1 MECEQIREILF
12 VHADID
18 IPPELR
24 DAVREHLA
32 VCPSC
37 TRRYELLKAQ
47 LNSLRTLPKMPVP
60 DNFLLKVRAEVE
72 KPAFFAGL
80 WSRISEF
87 TGRRSFLQIAGTAA
101 VALLIVATTQF
112 GLRDSETRK
121 AIEFS
126 PPAEAPSPIAPPSQG
141 ETVRRSDTPA
151 DSSERLPAP
160 GTAATPSPAPE
171 ATGAAPLP
179 QDTVAK
185 GKALEDQA
193 PAPPAAQPA
202 PPVRQRA
209 QKRTP
214 AWETLLKHDGTQEK
228 AVGLEGER
236 RAPASAPGGAR
247 QSAPSSPAPRAREPQ
262 GSRADASGVEFKY
275 GGKFGAGYSP
285 SKPVELS
292 LRFHPAPESRA
303 EAHKSEAFS
312 PAAPSAPGM
321 ESTSKVQAPRAA
333 APRRERAGGMSLQQE
348 RSGRT
353 PFPPERHGE
362 KAHLVRLKE
371 LITRSE
377 GKILNEIPSSGDTA
391 TGSFSI
397 DLPARNYPAFI
408 RDLRLLGQIESGE
421 DVHVDSSAGDATVR
435 INLKFSNQGC

>member
-1 MECEQIREILF
+1 MECNRIREILF
-12 VHADID
+12 EHADID

-87 TGRRSFLQIAGTAA
+87 TGRRSFLQIACTAA

-112 GLRDSETRK
+112 GLRDSETRR
-121 AIEFS
+121 ALQFS

-141 ETVRRSDTPA
+141 ETVRRSDTLA
-151 DSSERLPAP
+151 DSSERLPVP
-160 GTAATPSPAPE
+160 GSAATPPPALE
-171 ATGAAPLP
+171 ATGDAPLP

-185 GKALEDQA
+185 DKALEDQA
-193 PAPPAAQPA
+193 PAPSAAQPA
-202 PPVRQRA
+202 PPVRQHA
-209 QKRTP
+209 QKRAP
-214 AWETLLKHDGTQEK
+214 AGETLLKRDESQEK
-228 AVGLEGER
+228 AVGLEGQR
-236 RAPASAPGGAR
+236 RAPASAPGRAR
-247 QSAPSSPAPRAREPQ
+247 QPAAPSPAPRAREAP
-262 GSRADASGVEFKY
+262 SPTADASGREFKY
-275 GGKFGAGYSP
+275 GGKFRAGYST
-285 SKPVELS
+285 SKPVELR
-292 LRFHPAPESRA
+292 LRFHPAPASMA
-303 EAHKSEAFS
+303 ERQKSEALS

-321 ESTSKVQAPRAA
+321 ESTPKVQAPRAA

-348 RSGRT
+348 KSARA
-353 PFPPERHGE
+353 PFPAEGHRE
-362 KAHLVRLKE
+362 KADLGRLKE
-371 LITRSE
+371 LINRSE
-377 GKILNEIPSSGDTA
+377 GRILSETPSPGDNA
-391 TGSFSI
+391 AGSFSI

-421 DVHVDSSAGDATVR
+421 EARVDSSAGDAIIR
-435 INLKFSNQGC
+435 INLKFIDSP